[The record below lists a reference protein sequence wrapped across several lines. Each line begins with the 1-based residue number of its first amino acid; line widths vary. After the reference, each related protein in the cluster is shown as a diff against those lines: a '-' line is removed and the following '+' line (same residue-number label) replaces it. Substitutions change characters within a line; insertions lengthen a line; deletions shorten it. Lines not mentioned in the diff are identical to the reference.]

1 MKCPCIACHRRGF
14 WRGRL
19 PGEDAHPELQELA
32 PRIAAAQIDRVSVQ
46 RARHQ
51 LRSRALGNPDVQ
63 SSAAV
68 KMPQALLARGA
79 EGEAQLLGTA

>member
-1 MKCPCIACHRRGF
+1 MPLH
-14 WRGRL
+14 RL
-19 PGEDAHPELQELA
+19 PPSRVLA
-32 PRIAAAQIDRVSVQ
+32 REIAGGGAPILNCKNSPPPRIASAQIDRVRVQ

-51 LRSRALGNPDVQ
+51 LLSRALGNPDVQ
-63 SSAAV
+63 SPAAV